1 MRSAAA
7 TPVWTTSFLD
17 LCLVLLGFF
26 VMLHAVEGH
35 RAELVAGL
43 NTSFGAGAAPR
54 IEQHRL
60 TPHHLFQPGE
70 ALFRPGAQ
78 VTLIAIG
85 REAARTR
92 AHVSVESI
100 GIDAATN
107 RFDGWE
113 LAAARTAAVARAIR
127 SGGLSD
133 RAIEIAIPGSTG
145 APPARGQ
152 QIMIAVTPPEQ

>member
-26 VMLHAVEGH
+26 VMLHAFEGH

-43 NTSFGAGAAPR
+43 KTSFGAGAGPR
-54 IEQHRL
+54 IER
-60 TPHHLFQPGE
+60 HHLVPYRLFQPGE

-78 VTLIAIG
+78 AALVEIG
-85 REAARTR
+85 RTAARTHAR
-92 AHVSVESI
+92 VSVESL

-133 RAIEIAIPGSTG
+133 RAIELAIPGATG
-145 APPARGQ
+145 APVARGQ
-152 QIMIAVTPPEQ
+152 QIMIAVTPPE